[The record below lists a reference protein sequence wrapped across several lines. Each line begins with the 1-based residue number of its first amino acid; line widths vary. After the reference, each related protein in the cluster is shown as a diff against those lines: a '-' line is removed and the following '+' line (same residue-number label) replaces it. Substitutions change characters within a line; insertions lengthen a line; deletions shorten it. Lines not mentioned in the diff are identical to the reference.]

1 MTISVRRPTK
11 LARMEVTDDTIRMW
25 LDDRRTVTV
34 PLSWLPRLCQASEEE
49 RNRWETSDDGVVR
62 WPSVGET
69 AALEGLV
76 GPRVGEPTK
85 LARLEVTDDTIRMWL
100 DDRRTVTVPLSWLP
114 RLCQASVG
122 ERNAFEVTWIEYENT
137 DAIHWPILD
146 EDVTV
151 AGLMTGPTGEG
162 PSSLG
167 RWLLARQQG
176 RGVRLY
182 EIYEWE
188 QENPP
193 TPLR

>member
-1 MTISVRRPTK
+1 MTISVRQRIR
-11 LARMEVTDDTIRMW
+11 LVRLEVADDTIRMW

-49 RNRWETSDDGVVR
+49 RNRWETSDDGVLR
-62 WPSVGET
+62 WPSVGEST
-69 AALEGLV
+69 ALEGLI
-76 GPRVGEPTK
+76 GPRVGEPTR
-85 LARLEVTDDTIRMWL
+85 LVRLEVADDTIRMWL

-114 RLCQASVG
+114 RLCQASEE
-122 ERNAFEVTWIEYENT
+122 ERNRFEVTWIESEDT
-137 DAIHWPILD
+137 DAIHWPTLD

-151 AGLMTGPTGEG
+151 AGLMTGPTGER
-162 PSSLG
+162 PTSLG

-182 EIYEWE
+182 EIREWE
-188 QENPP
+188 QKNPP